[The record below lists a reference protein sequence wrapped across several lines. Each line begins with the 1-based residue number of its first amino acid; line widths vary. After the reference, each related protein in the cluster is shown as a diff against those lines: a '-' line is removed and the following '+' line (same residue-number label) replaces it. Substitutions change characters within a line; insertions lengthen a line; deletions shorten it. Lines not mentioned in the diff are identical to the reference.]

1 MNKFFHFLRF
11 RGKDVYIIFI
21 YLSMYFSEYILH
33 TFKFLTSTLTCMPA
47 TIINVDNYASE
58 VLFNIVLTATH
69 KFYMEI

>member
-1 MNKFFHFLRF
+1 
-11 RGKDVYIIFI
+11 
-21 YLSMYFSEYILH
+21 MYFSEYILH